1 MINKRGFTLVELIAV
16 ISILGLLMT
25 LAATSI
31 TKTLNESRE
40 NLLQEQIKSL
50 KDTAITYVSNK
61 KYYFKVCPDTFNP
74 VRTTSKDK
82 NCYVKLTVSELIQSG
97 LFENTIT
104 FLSILNEYG
113 AVQYG
118 ILKAFFIQC
127 SFMIPMYSL
136 PPAKFTALT
145 NFFPLFLR
153 KSAAIS

>member
-1 MINKRGFTLVELIAV
+1 MKQVVSMINKRGFTLVELIAV

-31 TKTLNESRE
+31 AKTLNESKE

-74 VRTTSKDK
+74 ARTTSKDK

-97 LFENTIT
+97 LFENKNNICKEDKKIVVYRKQDG
-104 FLSILNEYG
+104 SYD
-113 AVQYG
+113 
-118 ILKAFFIQC
+118 
-127 SFMIPMYSL
+127 SL
-136 PPAKFTALT
+136 ETYLEDDTCAY
-145 NFFPLFLR
+145 
-153 KSAAIS
+153 